1 MKNRRL
7 TIAAFLL
14 VAVIAMSVGFAVVS
28 HELQVGGNASLGPDT
43 GFKVQFADPQLDT
56 ATSGATTLADN
67 SKASIHII
75 ENTDAT
81 KLQVT
86 LASGAMTAAGQ
97 KATFAVTVKN
107 TNAQHR
113 AQLSDPQVS
122 YAQISSSSTETSDN
136 HLTVTTSGIDSSTI
150 LDINDSA
157 AGGADETIWTI
168 VVTLDELPAD
178 TAELTFEISFY
189 ATAISKTH

>member
-1 MKNRRL
+1 MKNRRF
-7 TIAAFLL
+7 TIVAFLL
-14 VAVIAMSVGFAVVS
+14 VAVVAMSVGFAVVS

-43 GFKVQFADPQLDT
+43 GFKVQFASPSLDT
-56 ATSGATTLADN
+56 TTPDATTLADE
-67 SKASIHII
+67 SKATIHII
-75 ENTDAT
+75 ENTEAT

-97 KATFAVTVKN
+97 KATFKVTVKN
-107 TNAQHR
+107 TNTQHR
-113 AQLSDPQVS
+113 AQLSDPQIT
-122 YAQISSSSTETSDN
+122 YAPIASGSAETSDN

-150 LDINDSA
+150 LGVNDA
-157 AGGADETIWTI
+157 AEGGTDETTWTI